1 MISYRNDISYKSNVV
16 NTIIMIT
23 EDGIVDF
30 VDESGGLLITRKK
43 VNHTKFSFNTAIACL
58 TGYNQIISKFY
69 NDFLPKFNEKIILI
83 IIETD
88 DFILT
93 QEMASHPLIKHIYC
107 WNKPLNHP
115 KVSAIPIGL
124 NYDRQH
130 DVLFHWLEQNKA
142 TNLHDKLLCV
152 NYSPN
157 TNSVRG
163 ALIQKA
169 NTEWKGFC
177 DVLGFIPNQTEYWR
191 PSHIEGKI
199 RINVT
204 NPKCYDVMS
213 QYKFVLSP
221 PGAGMDCH
229 RTWEALYIGCIP
241 IVITSKID
249 ELYEELPIVVVKDW
263 SEITKEFLERKYD
276 EVMKNKQDNKYNMEK
291 LELKYWTDKL
301 VIDKTPTRNIHFI
314 TYGNDKFEK
323 AKTRIVKEAHVFGEF
338 NSVKAFGPEHLPKDF
353 TNNYEQ
359 ILNMPRGGG
368 YWIWRPIII
377 QQALDK
383 MNDDEYLV
391 YLDAGCTINTK
402 GKHRFNEYLQLLD
415 DNKNKYGIL
424 SFQMSGNNGPGSLEK
439 EKFWTTKQIFDY
451 FEIEPDSSIGNSGQ
465 YLGGVLVMKKN
476 EHLLTYMKEYT
487 KTILSNPVLC
497 TDYFNNQLQ
506 HQEFRENRHE
516 QSITSILRKKMGSVV
531 VDGDESWMV
540 PFGQGESLKYPFWAS
555 RKRD

>member
-1 MISYRNDISYKSNVV
+1 
-16 NTIIMIT
+16 
-23 EDGIVDF
+23 
-30 VDESGGLLITRKK
+30 
-43 VNHTKFSFNTAIACL
+43 
-58 TGYNQIISKFY
+58 
-69 NDFLPKFNEKIILI
+69 
-83 IIETD
+83 
-88 DFILT
+88 
-93 QEMASHPLIKHIYC
+93 
-107 WNKPLNHP
+107 
-115 KVSAIPIGL
+115 
-124 NYDRQH
+124 
-130 DVLFHWLEQNKA
+130 
-142 TNLHDKLLCV
+142 
-152 NYSPN
+152 
-157 TNSVRG
+157 
-163 ALIQKA
+163 
-169 NTEWKGFC
+169 
-177 DVLGFIPNQTEYWR
+177 
-191 PSHIEGKI
+191 
-199 RINVT
+199 
-204 NPKCYDVMS
+204 MS

-276 EVMKNKQDNKYNMEK
+276 EVMKNEQENKYNMEK
-291 LELKYWTDKL
+291 MELKYWTDKL
-301 VIDKTPTRNIHFI
+301 VIDKTPKQNIHFI

-323 AKTRIVKEAHVFGEF
+323 AKTRIVKEAHAFGEF
-338 NSVKAFGPEHLPKDF
+338 TSVKAFGPEHLPKDF

-383 MNDDEYLV
+383 INYGEYLV
-391 YLDAGCTINTK
+391 YLDAGCIINPK
-402 GKHRFNEYLQLLD
+402 GKRRFNEYLQLLD

-424 SFQMSGNNGPGSLEK
+424 SFQMSGNNGPGGLEK

-451 FEIEPDSSIGNSGQ
+451 FEVNPESSIGNSGQ

-487 KTILSNPVLC
+487 KTILSNPLLC
-497 TDYFNNQLQ
+497 TDHFNTQPQ

-516 QSITSILRKKMGSVV
+516 QSITSILRKKMGSIV

-540 PFGQGESLKYPFWAS
+540 PFGQGESLKYPFWAKRS
-555 RKRD
+555 RN

>member
-1 MISYRNDISYKSNVV
+1 
-16 NTIIMIT
+16 
-23 EDGIVDF
+23 
-30 VDESGGLLITRKK
+30 
-43 VNHTKFSFNTAIACL
+43 
-58 TGYNQIISKFY
+58 
-69 NDFLPKFNEKIILI
+69 
-83 IIETD
+83 
-88 DFILT
+88 
-93 QEMASHPLIKHIYC
+93 MASHPLIKHIYC

-115 KVSAIPIGL
+115 NVSAIPIGL

-130 DVLFHWLEQNKA
+130 NVLVQWLEQNKD
-142 TNLHDKLLCV
+142 TKLHNKLLCV

-157 TNSVRG
+157 TNSIRG
-163 ALIQKA
+163 SLIQKA
-169 NTEWKGFC
+169 NTGWNDFC
-177 DVLGFIPNQTEYWR
+177 DIIEFIPNQNEYWKH
-191 PSHIEGKI
+191 SYIEGKI
-199 RINVT
+199 KITVT
-204 NPKCYDVMS
+204 NPKCYDMMS

-249 ELYEELPIVVVKDW
+249 ELYEGLPIVVVKDW
-263 SEITKEFLERKYD
+263 NEITKEFLERKYH
-276 EVMKNKQDNKYNMEK
+276 EIMKNKKENKYNMEK

-301 VIDKTPTRNIHFI
+301 LIDKIPKRKVHFI
-314 TYGNDKFEK
+314 TYGNAKFEN

-338 NSVKAFGPEHLPKDF
+338 TSVKAFGPEHLPKDF
-353 TNNYEQ
+353 TNNYQQ

-383 MNDDEYLV
+383 INDGEYLV